1 MCVAVRVFE
10 TGFVHMRMSVLGSV
24 LVGVGVLVAD
34 MVMLVRGVRMCMSLV
49 AMVVFVGVRRVMGVQ
64 FGHGQILREIGC
76 ACGYFIHPRL
86 GRLGRPATAFRPPSP
101 L

>member
-34 MVMLVRGVRMCMSLV
+34 MVMLVRGVRMCMSLI

-76 ACGYFIHPRL
+76 ACG
-86 GRLGRPATAFRPPSP
+86 
-101 L
+101 